1 MTDID
6 KEYLKSL
13 VVLRDDAANMQS
25 PDFMKGYFRGRIEE
39 YCAQNAI
46 VQAMYP
52 DLHLRLGDDD

>member
-1 MTDID
+1 M
-6 KEYLKSL
+6 
-13 VVLRDDAANMQS
+13 LRDDAANMQS